1 DRSAGSSQAGTS
13 RLRPGPSDAALPA
26 VSTGGALPLRGR
38 SCHCGDAIFSV
49 FCLGVVL
56 PWAARRPCLLPLLLS
71 LAALCSSARVLP
83 LAVASF
89 CSGAWAGVSPC
100 VVPSV
105 PDDSPPRESSKPG
118 TGF

>member
-1 DRSAGSSQAGTS
+1 MTILKPGLNGTSIVSGIFARCYEEADDRSAGSSQAGTS

-89 CSGAWAGVSPC
+89 C
-100 VVPSV
+100 
-105 PDDSPPRESSKPG
+105 
-118 TGF
+118 